1 MDGNERQRE
10 RRRRGRADEGE
21 RLKDRRTDRGWER
34 EFKWGTDRE
43 GKRKLKKKRR
53 ERASGGTYYTAVTP
67 LQCGSEWERLSTHYS
82 SDLGGQSEESSIN
95 QTDAQAEADDSRQQC
110 SKQTL
115 PPPPINTTTSNPS
128 NPPHIYIYLPLHWF
142 AFLVCLH
149 IFSLSVHISRS
160 FFPLLLSISLFSP
173 IIHLPL
179 SSSLYALNPLWIP
192 CYKQWINPSPPCVNG
207 LLNISPC
214 LWICHQ
220 HLHWMWDWVSCLLA
234 TRRHVYIDLLVL
246 LSALVHILWKNVL
259 AGSQIHMFVS
269 MHVCMCV
276 MNVGRY
282 VKNDM
287 QRHLFSNVKHSCKWH
302 HYRTTLHSILCS
314 GSVSMKYTT
323 GPDEYHC
330 KCEKVV

>member
-1 MDGNERQRE
+1 MDGDERQRE
-10 RRRRGRADEGE
+10 HRRRGRADEGE
-21 RLKDRRTDRGWER
+21 RRKDRRTDRGWER

-43 GKRKLKKKRR
+43 GKRKQKKKRR

-115 PPPPINTTTSNPS
+115 LPPPINTTTSNPS
-128 NPPHIYIYLPLHWF
+128 NPPHIHVYLPLHLF
-142 AFLVCLH
+142 AFLVRLP

-160 FFPLLLSISLFSP
+160 FFLSFFPSLSSFFP
-173 IIHLPL
+173 IIQLPP

-246 LSALVHILWKNVL
+246 LSALVHILWKKVL
-259 AGSQIHMFVS
+259 AGSQIH
-269 MHVCMCV
+269 VCFNACV
-276 MNVGRY
+276 Y
-282 VKNDM
+282 VCNECGEVCK
-287 QRHLFSNVKHSCKWH
+287 KWH
-302 HYRTTLHSILCS
+302 ATPFL
-314 GSVSMKYTT
+314 
-323 GPDEYHC
+323 
-330 KCEKVV
+330 